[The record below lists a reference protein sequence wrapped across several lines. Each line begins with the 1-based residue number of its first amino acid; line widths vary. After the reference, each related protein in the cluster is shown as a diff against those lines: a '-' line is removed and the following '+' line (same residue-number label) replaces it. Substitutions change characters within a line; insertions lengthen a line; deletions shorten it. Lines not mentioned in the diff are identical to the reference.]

1 MRKLTALLLLL
12 ALLLSGCVFTVP
24 LGTTESTE
32 SSTAP
37 TLSDGAT
44 LQVHY
49 IDVGQA
55 DCMLLECEGKYM
67 VIDGGNRADSSLVI
81 AYLQNQGIEEIEAV
95 VNTHPHEDH
104 VGGLPAV
111 LAVYPV
117 KAVYGTS
124 RVYSSSV
131 YDDFLRYIDQQGQEL
146 QIPKPGDSF
155 FLGSAKVTFLGPVK
169 SGYEDLNDTS
179 LVLMVQFGDNKFLF
193 TGDMESVAERDLVE
207 SGADLKADVLKVG
220 HHGSYSSTSYLFLRE
235 VMPKYGVITVGRN
248 NEYGHPHGDALR
260 RLTAAGLTLYRTD
273 LCRDLVVATD
283 GDQLV
288 FLFTDAPAAQT
299 QPDLLP
305 EGEHLT
311 VAQAILLCQQV
322 GDRETVQ
329 NYYLTGTV
337 TEIANNTY
345 GNLYL
350 TDETRTIYVYGVS
363 GPDGELD
370 WTSLP
375 HRPQVGDRVTLYG
388 SLILYRNEMPELKNA
403 WLVEEM
409 EE

>member
-1 MRKLTALLLLL
+1 MKKIIALLLVLVLL
-12 ALLLSGCVFTVP
+12 TGCRTELTPPTQPPAAEP
-24 LGTTESTE
+24 LEES
-32 SSTAP
+32 
-37 TLSDGAT
+37 LF
-44 LQVHY
+44 VHF

-55 DCMLLECEGKYM
+55 DCTLLKVGDLEIL
-67 VIDGGNRADSSLVI
+67 IDGGNTEDGWYVTDYLTRLGVDDIELMI
-81 AYLQNQGIEEIEAV
+81 A
-95 VNTHPHEDH
+95 THAHEDH
-104 VGGLPAV
+104 YGGLSDV
-111 LAVYPV
+111 LRRFSTETLWVTDDPYAYSY
-117 KAVYGTS
+117 YG
-124 RVYSSSV
+124 R
-131 YDDFLRYIDQQGQEL
+131 FLDTAEDRGTDIVTPEL
-146 QIPKPGDSF
+146 GTVFSQNGLRIT
-155 FLGSAKVTFLGPVK
+155 VLGPVK
-169 SGYEDLNDTS
+169 DYSTSDTNDTS
-179 LVLMVQFGDNKFLF
+179 LVVKVTYGDRDFLF
-193 TGDMESVAERDLVE
+193 TGDMERAAEKDLVA
-207 SGADLKADVLKVG
+207 SGADLSADVLKVG
-220 HHGSYSSTSYLFLRE
+220 HHGSYTSSGSDFLQAVGAE
-235 VMPKYGVITVGRN
+235 YGIIHVGRD
-248 NEYGHPHGDALR
+248 NEYGHPHSDALR

-322 GDRETVQ
+322 GDRETVE

-350 TDETRTIYVYGVS
+350 TDETGTIYVYGVS

>member
-32 SSTAP
+32 SSIAP

-124 RVYSSSV
+124 KVYSSSV

-146 QIPKPGDSF
+146 NIPKPGDSF
-155 FLGSAKVTFLGPVK
+155 YLGSAQVTFLGPVK

-248 NEYGHPHGDALR
+248 NEYGHPHADPMS
-260 RLTAAGLTLYRTD
+260 RLEQAEVTLYRTD
-273 LCRDLVVATD
+273 KMGNIVATSD
-283 GDQLV
+283 GKNIV
-288 FLFTDAPAAQT
+288 FQWGNSTAAPT
-299 QPDLLP
+299 VPDSNGTGSLRYIGNIKTLTLHLP
-305 EGEHLT
+305 S
-311 VAQAILLCQQV
+311 C
-322 GDRETVQ
+322 
-329 NYYLTGTV
+329 
-337 TEIANNTY
+337 
-345 GNLYL
+345 GNLPGAANQIIFRDFEQALANGYKPCS
-350 TDETRTIYVYGVS
+350 RCMG
-363 GPDGELD
+363 
-370 WTSLP
+370 
-375 HRPQVGDRVTLYG
+375 
-388 SLILYRNEMPELKNA
+388 
-403 WLVEEM
+403 
-409 EE
+409 